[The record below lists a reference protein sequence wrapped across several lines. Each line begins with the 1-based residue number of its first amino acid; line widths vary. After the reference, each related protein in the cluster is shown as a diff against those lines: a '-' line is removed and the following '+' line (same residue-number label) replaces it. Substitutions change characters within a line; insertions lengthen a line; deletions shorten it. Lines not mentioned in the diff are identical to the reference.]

1 MSSGRENLAGN
12 VAGRPRMPS
21 FISGKTQI
29 ERLFTEPA
37 RIHKQKACAATY
49 TAAAHAFVRRSV
61 TEEGYPPLRRRR
73 GSGRP
78 TASTVPRRCGLCQA
92 AAYTRGIAQCRR
104 RSSGATH
111 RQAAS
116 CGKAG
121 SRRSSQPALVSWL
134 SREAGSTRIPIEET
148 SNAHSRTGFQN
159 RMSPLSAQS
168 S

>member
-104 RSSGATH
+104 RSSGAMH

-116 CGKAG
+116 CGKAA
-121 SRRSSQPALVSWL
+121 PAG
-134 SREAGSTRIPIEET
+134 R
-148 SNAHSRTGFQN
+148 HSRLWSAGC
-159 RMSPLSAQS
+159 RGRPGPPGSPLRRPQTHIPEPDSKTGCRR
-168 S
+168 